1 MTNDSTRMDI
11 DFVTFHNVVNDIL
24 SSSLMPIA
32 EISIQYLLQIT
43 TKSQETLYSIPEL
56 FKQYMEDSTKELS
69 DSLNSLE
76 PVLTYIRAHE
86 NLIDYEMTID
96 EAFEKISFVTPKE
109 ANLLGIVLSA
119 LSSLQNQDIIAFIA
133 WILIALL
140 TILANDPE

>member
-109 ANLLGIVLSA
+109 ATLLGLVLSA
-119 LSSLQNQDIIAFIA
+119 LSSLQNQDIAFIA

>member
-109 ANLLGIVLSA
+109 ANLLGLVLSA

>member
-76 PVLTYIRAHE
+76 PVLTYIRVHE

-109 ANLLGIVLSA
+109 ATLLGLVLSA

>member
-109 ANLLGIVLSA
+109 ANLLGLVLAA

>member
-109 ANLLGIVLSA
+109 ATLLGLVLSA